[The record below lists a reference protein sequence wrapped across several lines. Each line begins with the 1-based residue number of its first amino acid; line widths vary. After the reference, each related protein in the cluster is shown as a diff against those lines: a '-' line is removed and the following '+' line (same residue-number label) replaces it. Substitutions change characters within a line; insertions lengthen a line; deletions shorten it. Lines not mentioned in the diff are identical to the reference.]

1 MQDQPSSINNDDS
14 HSLSMIRSLLQKAWP
29 HLLLKLKAGGY
40 NVPYGD
46 VYLMSIDPSEGLVWK
61 TLQKSQVIEEVIN
74 FVNTEV
80 IEKLKIDLL
89 FKV

>member
-29 HLLLKLKAGGY
+29 NLLLKLKAGGC

-46 VYLMSIDPSEGLVWK
+46 VHLMSIDPSEGLVWK